1 MARKQKKITPLVG
14 ILLVA
19 AVAVYAIIGKAVI
32 DSGDPWN
39 ALGTVGVVLMTPLVV
54 AIPLVFI
61 FLWISSLLDSLMK
74 KEYLWAIF
82 IFILPAVCILYWL
95 LNRKNKARK

>member
-1 MARKQKKITPLVG
+1 MARKQKKITPTVW
-14 ILLVA
+14 ILA
-19 AVAVYAIIGKAVI
+19 ASAVAVYAIIGKAI
-32 DSGDPWN
+32 IESGDSWN

-61 FLWISSLLDSLMK
+61 YLWITSLIDSLMK
-74 KEYLWAIF
+74 KEYLWAVF

-95 LNRKNKARK
+95 LNRKNKVRK